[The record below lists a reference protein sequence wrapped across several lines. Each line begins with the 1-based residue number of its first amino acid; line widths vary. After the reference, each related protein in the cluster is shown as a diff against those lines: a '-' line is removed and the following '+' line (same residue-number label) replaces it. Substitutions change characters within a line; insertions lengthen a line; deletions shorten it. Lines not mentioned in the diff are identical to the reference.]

1 MQVTNDNKTL
11 LKVSY
16 AYLGYVFVQKC
27 DIIII

>member
-16 AYLGYVFVQKC
+16 AYLGYMYSFKNVTLL
-27 DIIII
+27 